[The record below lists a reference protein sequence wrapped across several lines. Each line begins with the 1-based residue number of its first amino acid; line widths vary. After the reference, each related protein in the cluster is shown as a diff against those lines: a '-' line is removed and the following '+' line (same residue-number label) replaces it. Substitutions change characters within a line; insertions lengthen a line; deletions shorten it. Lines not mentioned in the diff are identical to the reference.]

1 MIKSYYLGERTPKA
15 EEILEIIKTKGK
27 EKGYTT
33 LPIQEQFYI
42 DMVDLLNS
50 DKNVSKLTCIPAR
63 CGIGKSVLIS
73 AYTKWHAD
81 NNEGLIVVTDNLE
94 RLNSIYNFD
103 EKSMTNIVK
112 IEAETSILGEQ
123 AILNNKAVILM
134 TTQKYFGLDK
144 EQREILFNFKY
155 GRLWKHRTKVIFD
168 ELPSFYA
175 ANEIGVKE
183 LNDIDTLLRDGLDET
198 INDKDEIISVFTE
211 GKHRLLAY
219 METLERKSDTD
230 VLFFANLDE
239 LDELKQSF
247 GYFFEKVEKYKS
259 VLMKKDCNDAKN
271 IGFLKNL
278 LDEGGFF
285 GGYKKTSGYKYSN
298 SFFVYKNNADY
309 FKTENNKT
317 KFFVFDATS
326 DIHPLYRQHFI
337 TLHNCTKYR
346 IPLNLT
352 IKIVNVSTSK
362 NALNQEKVIGIANY
376 IKSIKESNEPLI
388 FTYKEYEKY
397 FTDISPN
404 INHFGNIKGSNKH
417 RQITECFH
425 IGVNRFNPFVY
436 FLMAGTVV
444 DDYYKDAISMTPERS
459 IDFFDSILKTNSD
472 KGRSKEAFVKYDM
485 EQMLINSVIADFE
498 QNIFRMSIRNIDN
511 SAHNVAYLFINYE
524 SDTYGKVAKCIE
536 ERFKGIATVEYL
548 GTPDTIALDKLKNRN
563 SVKGE
568 TNTQKVISW
577 IENLKVGEMF
587 RTSDLLKGTK
597 LTSKQLDKVKEHN
610 ECIRN
615 SFLSMKTDKKG
626 YYIKR
631 A

>member
-1 MIKSYYLGERTPKA
+1 MVKTFYLGERKPKT
-15 EEILEIIKTKGK
+15 EEILEIIKCKGK

-42 DMVDLLNS
+42 DTIELLNG
-50 DKNVSKLTCIPAR
+50 DKNVSKVTCIPAR

-73 AYTKWHAD
+73 AYTKWYAD

-94 RLNSIYNFD
+94 RLNNIYSFD
-103 EKSMTNIVK
+103 EKAMKNIVK

-123 AILNNKAVILM
+123 DVLNDKAVILM

-144 EQREILFNFKY
+144 EQREILFDFKHKN
-155 GRLWKHRTKVIFD
+155 LWKNRTKVIFD

-175 ANEIGVKE
+175 ANEIGIRE
-183 LNDIDTLLRDGLDET
+183 LNDIDTLLRSGLDET
-198 INDKDEIISVFTE
+198 INDKDEIITVFTE

-219 METLERKSDTD
+219 METLEKKSDTD
-230 VLFFANLDE
+230 ALFFANLDE
-239 LDELKQSF
+239 LDEVKQSF
-247 GYFFEKVEKYKS
+247 GYFFEKAEKYKAL
-259 VLMKKDCNDAKN
+259 LMKKDCDSTKN

-337 TLHNCTKYR
+337 TLHNCMKYR

-362 NALNQEKVIGIANY
+362 NALNQEKVISIANY
-376 IKSIKESNEPLI
+376 IKNAKGNNEPLI
-388 FTYKEYEKY
+388 FTYKEYEKF

-425 IGVNRFNPFVY
+425 IGINRFNPFEY

-444 DDYYKDAISMTPERS
+444 DEYYKDAISMTPERS
-459 IDFFDSILKTNSD
+459 IDFFDCILKTTSD
-472 KGRSKEAFVKYDM
+472 KGGSREAFVKYDM
-485 EQMLINSVIADFE
+485 EQMLINSVVADFE

-511 SAHNVAYLFINYE
+511 NAHNVAYLFMNYE
-524 SDTYGKVAKCIE
+524 SEIYEKVAKCIE
-536 ERFKGIATVEYL
+536 ERFEGIAKVEYIE
-548 GTPDTIALDKLKNRN
+548 TPDIIALDKLKKRK

-587 RTSDLLKGTK
+587 RTSDLIKGTK

-615 SFLSMKTDKKG
+615 LFLSMKTEKKG
-626 YYIKR
+626 YYVKR